1 MDPKD
6 IIIVNKNKY
15 KVNNLLVEYKKN
27 IYMSPEL
34 FFKLKHIKSNIELS
48 NIFSI
53 GLILLRIVL
62 LLKE

>member
-1 MDPKD
+1 
-6 IIIVNKNKY
+6 
-15 KVNNLLVEYKKN
+15 
-27 IYMSPEL
+27 MSPEL
-34 FFKLKHIKSNIELS
+34 FFELKDIRIDIELS

>member
-1 MDPKD
+1 
-6 IIIVNKNKY
+6 
-15 KVNNLLVEYKKN
+15 
-27 IYMSPEL
+27 MSPEL
-34 FFKLKHIKSNIELS
+34 FFKFKYIKINIELC

>member
-1 MDPKD
+1 
-6 IIIVNKNKY
+6 
-15 KVNNLLVEYKKN
+15 
-27 IYMSPEL
+27 MSPEL
-34 FFKLKHIKSNIELS
+34 FFELKYIKINIELC

>member
-1 MDPKD
+1 
-6 IIIVNKNKY
+6 
-15 KVNNLLVEYKKN
+15 
-27 IYMSPEL
+27 MSPEL
-34 FFKLKHIKSNIELS
+34 FFELKHIKMNIELS

>member
-1 MDPKD
+1 M
-6 IIIVNKNKY
+6 
-15 KVNNLLVEYKKN
+15 
-27 IYMSPEL
+27 YMSPEL
-34 FFKLKHIKSNIELS
+34 FFKLKYIKINIELC